1 MLPLEAPH
9 NNLPLI
15 RPGHVPLDIYLP
27 PEAQKIASSLLMK
40 EVIFR
45 IEQHQQKWDL
55 DANHGSI
62 TYMLLPKQIME
73 TLSGSVFLGWSHF
86 FDFFF

>member
-1 MLPLEAPH
+1 MRMLPLEAPH

-45 IEQHQQKWDL
+45 IEQHQQK
-55 DANHGSI
+55 
-62 TYMLLPKQIME
+62 
-73 TLSGSVFLGWSHF
+73 
-86 FDFFF
+86 